1 MYEMGVGE
9 PNRFFLSEQTSG
21 LILPIK
27 LSINF
32 LNVKQHYFSIVI
44 FISFLYALERDHT
57 HRVSWTNK
65 INNSVFDDTYVNIR
79 FSYQRT
85 YQFPLSENVSENVS
99 KKHIR
104 GPYQRTYQKTYQRT
118 YQSRGK
124 VRPLP
129 PSPTQDHII
138 FCDFCI
144 YFFLYSIGWGRG
156 GKALISTTLSPTY
169 SHPRF
174 PHIISL
180 SLFLVTLIILLSTR
194 SFIYTR
200 L

>member
-32 LNVKQHYFSIVI
+32 LNVKQHYFLIVI

-79 FSYQRT
+79 FLIKGLIS
-85 YQFPLSENVSENVS
+85 FP
-99 KKHIR
+99 
-104 GPYQRTYQKTYQRT
+104 YQKTYQKNVSEALIRGPIKKPIKERT
-118 YQSRGK
+118 NLGSRYD
-124 VRPLP
+124 
-129 PSPTQDHII
+129 PSPHPPRKTISFFVI
-138 FCDFCI
+138 FVYI
-144 YFFLYSIGWGRG
+144 FFYI
-156 GKALISTTLSPTY
+156 
-169 SHPRF
+169 
-174 PHIISL
+174 
-180 SLFLVTLIILLSTR
+180 V
-194 SFIYTR
+194 
-200 L
+200 

>member
-79 FSYQRT
+79 FPYQRA
-85 YQFPLSENVSENVS
+85 YQFPLSENVSEAL
-99 KKHIR
+99 IR
-104 GPYQRTYQKTYQRT
+104 GPIKKPIKERTNL
-118 YQSRGK
+118 G
-124 VRPLP
+124 VRYD
-129 PSPTQDHII
+129 PSPHPPRKTISFFVI
-138 FCDFCI
+138 FVYI
-144 YFFLYSIGWGRG
+144 FFYI
-156 GKALISTTLSPTY
+156 
-169 SHPRF
+169 
-174 PHIISL
+174 
-180 SLFLVTLIILLSTR
+180 V
-194 SFIYTR
+194 
-200 L
+200 

>member
-1 MYEMGVGE
+1 MYERGVGE

-32 LNVKQHYFSIVI
+32 LNVKQHYFLIVI

-85 YQFPLSENVSENVS
+85 YQFPLSENIS
-99 KKHIR
+99 KKRIR
-104 GPYQRTYQKTYQRT
+104 GPYQRTYQKLIKKPIKERINLG
-118 YQSRGK
+118 SRYD
-124 VRPLP
+124 
-129 PSPTQDHII
+129 PSPHPPRKTISFFVI
-138 FCDFCI
+138 FVYI
-144 YFFLYSIGWGRG
+144 FFYI
-156 GKALISTTLSPTY
+156 
-169 SHPRF
+169 
-174 PHIISL
+174 
-180 SLFLVTLIILLSTR
+180 V
-194 SFIYTR
+194 
-200 L
+200 

>member
-1 MYEMGVGE
+1 M
-9 PNRFFLSEQTSG
+9 
-21 LILPIK
+21 
-27 LSINF
+27 
-32 LNVKQHYFSIVI
+32 KQHHYFFIAT
-44 FISFLYALERDHT
+44 FISFLYTQWWDHT
-57 HRVSWTNK
+57 RHVSWTNK
-65 INNSVFDDTYVNIR
+65 INNSVRWYICE
-79 FSYQRT
+79 YQVSL
-85 YQFPLSENVSENVS
+85 PKSLSEDLSIS
-99 KKHIR
+99 LIRKRIRKHIR

-118 YQSRGK
+118 YQSRVK

-129 PSPTQDHII
+129 PPPTQDHII

-194 SFIYTR
+194 SFIFPR

>member
-1 MYEMGVGE
+1 M
-9 PNRFFLSEQTSG
+9 
-21 LILPIK
+21 
-27 LSINF
+27 
-32 LNVKQHYFSIVI
+32 I

-65 INNSVFDDTYVNIR
+65 INNSVFDDTYVNTR

-85 YQFPLSENVSENVS
+85 YQFPFSENISENIS
-99 KKHIR
+99 EALIR
-104 GPYQRTYQKTYQRT
+104 GPIKNLSKNLSKNVSISGQGTT
-118 YQSRGK
+118 
-124 VRPLP
+124 P
-129 PSPTQDHII
+129 PPTPTQDHII

-156 GKALISTTLSPTY
+156 GKALISTTLPPTY

>member
-1 MYEMGVGE
+1 MYEIGVGE

-79 FSYQRT
+79 FPYQRT
-85 YQFPLSENVSENVS
+85 YQFPLSENISENIS
-99 KKHIR
+99 EALIR
-104 GPYQRTYQKTYQRT
+104 GPIKNLSKNLSKNVSISGQGTTPPPT
-118 YQSRGK
+118 PHA
-124 VRPLP
+124 RPY
-129 PSPTQDHII
+129 H
-138 FCDFCI
+138 
-144 YFFLYSIGWGRG
+144 FL
-156 GKALISTTLSPTY
+156 
-169 SHPRF
+169 
-174 PHIISL
+174 
-180 SLFLVTLIILLSTR
+180 
-194 SFIYTR
+194 
-200 L
+200 

>member
-1 MYEMGVGE
+1 MYEMEVGE

-32 LNVKQHYFSIVI
+32 LNVKQHYFFIVI

-79 FSYQRT
+79 FPYQRT
-85 YQFPLSENVSENVS
+85 DQFPLSENISE
-99 KKHIR
+99 KHIR

-118 YQSRGK
+118 YQSRVK

-129 PSPTQDHII
+129 PPPTQDHII

-169 SHPRF
+169 PHHRF

-194 SFIYTR
+194 SFIYTC